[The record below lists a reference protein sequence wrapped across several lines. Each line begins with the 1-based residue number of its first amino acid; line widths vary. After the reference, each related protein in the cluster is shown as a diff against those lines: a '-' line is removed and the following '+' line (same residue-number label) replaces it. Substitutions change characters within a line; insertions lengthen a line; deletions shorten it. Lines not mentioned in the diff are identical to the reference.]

1 MTVRPAKTPILASA
15 SAVRA
20 RLLAAAG
27 VRIEQIGSDV
37 DEHLLKEKLSGL
49 DHEPL
54 ALALAEAKAAAVSA
68 DNPGRLVLGADQL
81 LVLGD
86 RRFNKPRDRNEA
98 AAHLAAFAGQE
109 HELVTAAVALRDRG
123 VLWKRTERARLT
135 VRCLTPQAIDAY
147 LEIVGP
153 AALTSVGAYQLEG
166 PGAQLFE
173 RVEGDFFTVLGLPL
187 LPLLEFLR
195 GEGVPTWAC

>member
-1 MTVRPAKTPILASA
+1 MTARPAEPPILASA

-27 VRIEQIGSDV
+27 VAVERIGSDV
-37 DEHLLKEKLSGL
+37 DEDSLKAELHDL
-49 DHEPL
+49 DHDSL

-68 DNPGRLVLGADQL
+68 ARPGRLVLGADQL

-86 RRFNKPRDRNEA
+86 RRFDKPRDRDEA
-98 AAHLAAFAGQE
+98 AAHLAAFAGRT
-109 HELVTAAVALRDRG
+109 HELVTAAVALRDRA

-135 VRCLTPQAIDAY
+135 VRPLTPEATDAY

-153 AALTSVGAYQLEG
+153 AAFASVGAYQLEG

-195 GEGVPTWAC
+195 GEGVPAWAC

>member
-1 MTVRPAKTPILASA
+1 MTAPMVEPPVLASA

-20 RLLAAAG
+20 RMLAAAG
-27 VRIEQIGSDV
+27 VPVEPIVSGV
-37 DEHLLKEKLSGL
+37 DEDAVKAARGHLGHDS
-49 DHEPL
+49 L

-68 DNPGRLVLGADQL
+68 ARPGRLVLGADQL

-86 RRFNKPRDRNEA
+86 RRFDKPRDLEEA
-98 AAHLAAFAGQE
+98 ARHLAAFSGCT
-109 HELVTAAVALRDRG
+109 HELVTAAAALRDG
-123 VLWKRTERARLT
+123 VVLWAQTERARLAMR
-135 VRCLTPQAIDAY
+135 VLTPSAIEAY
-147 LEIVGP
+147 LAVVGD
-153 AALTSVGAYQLEG
+153 AALDSVGAYQLEG

-195 GEGVPTWAC
+195 GEGAPAWAC

>member
-1 MTVRPAKTPILASA
+1 MTAQPAEPPILASA

-27 VRIEQIGSDV
+27 VPVEQIGSGV
-37 DEHLLKEKLSGL
+37 DEESLKAELHGL
-49 DHEPL
+49 GHDAL
-54 ALALAEAKAAAVSA
+54 ALALAEAKAATVSG
-68 DNPGRLVLGADQL
+68 NYPGRLVLGADQL

-86 RRFNKPRDRNEA
+86 RRFDKPHNREEA
-98 AAHLAAFAGQE
+98 AGHLAAFAGRA
-109 HELVTAAVALRDRG
+109 HELVTAAVALKDG
-123 VLWKRTERARLT
+123 ILLWKRAERARLA
-135 VRCLTPQAIDAY
+135 VRPLTPGAIDAY

-153 AALTSVGAYQLEG
+153 AALASVGAYQLEG

-195 GEGVPTWAC
+195 GEGVPAWAC